1 MNSLFAYLSG
11 PAVSAL
17 GWTVLHSLW
26 QAALVALALGLVL
39 RLFPRQS
46 ASWRYRLAF
55 SALLGL
61 FLLTAFNFYRLYNM
75 GTSAE
80 EMLGSLVM
88 EGQLPLSEQANS
100 SWGLLAKSFIGYLDQ
115 HLTSIVA
122 FWLVG
127 FAFFTLRLIGGLGYT
142 VQLRYQGVSALDVA
156 WEKRLAGLMQKM
168 GIKQSVKLLESSRVT
183 IPLVIGTFKPI
194 ILLPL
199 GTINRLSVEEV
210 EAILA
215 HELSHIWRQDYLL
228 NIIQSI
234 IEVLFYF
241 NPAVWW
247 ISALIRV
254 ERENCCDDLAVKA
267 CGNSLVYAKSLLQLQ
282 EDQIKGEALAMALFR
297 NKTQLLNR
305 IRRILHPSHNHSSAM
320 EKLMITL
327 LLLIGLS
334 CMSLSRQPF
343 SAPTADEA
351 TAIVTPEVE
360 DDVPRLAPVAPLPA
374 SAADTLP
381 EGRVHLKV
389 TRRGQKVEALI
400 KKGKIQELTI
410 DGKAIPEAELD
421 SYEGFIEDLVAD
433 LPPPPP
439 PPAPISPAAPQAA
452 APQAPPLPP
461 APPVAIPA
469 PPAPAAPPAPPAPP
483 IPPSEGEAKLY
494 YKGKLKDKPKLKE
507 KKQKIKKEEKA
518 KGNGFSLAPIPEVSP
533 PVLYASSDLLP
544 EMLDSVPVQSS
555 ERWSFDIDLDNEL
568 AHLRD
573 LSLDFK
579 MDSLHMMERMQQNVE
594 RLQEIAMDLKTDL
607 DVAMDFNFDFFN
619 KTVKN
624 GLEKALK
631 EDQLIQKGE
640 KYRFELSDKVFKV
653 NGDKLSAEM
662 HAKYKALYESLTGH
676 QLDKS
681 SRIMIKEKL

>member
-1 MNSLFAYLSG
+1 MNSLFEYLSG

-17 GWTVLHSLW
+17 GWTVMHSFW
-26 QAALVALALGLVL
+26 QAGLVALGLGLAL

-46 ASWRYRLAF
+46 ASWRYRLAY

-61 FLLTAFNFYRLYNM
+61 FLLAVFNFYRLYKL
-75 GTSAE
+75 GSSTE
-80 EMLGSLVM
+80 EMLGSFIL
-88 EGQLPLSEQANS
+88 EGQLPLPEQATSN
-100 SWGLLAKSFIGYLDQ
+100 WALMGKSFIGYLDQ
-115 HLTSIVA
+115 HLSFIVG
-122 FWLVG
+122 FWLAG
-127 FAFFTLRLIGGLGYT
+127 FAFFALRLIGGLGYT
-142 VQLRYQGVSALDVA
+142 VRLRYQGVSALDAA

-183 IPLVIGTFKPI
+183 IPLVIGSFKPI

-282 EDQIKGEALAMALFR
+282 EDHIKGEVLAMALFR

-343 SAPTADEA
+343 SAPSAEDTAPIA
-351 TAIVTPEVE
+351 TPAVEKVLRTVPVTP
-360 DDVPRLAPVAPLPA
+360 APPA
-374 SAADTLP
+374 TDTLP
-381 EGRVHLKV
+381 EGRVRFNV
-389 TRRGQKVEALI
+389 TRRGQKVDALI
-400 KKGKIQELTI
+400 EEGKIQELKI
-410 DGKAIPEAELD
+410 DGNVIPKAELD
-421 SYEGFIEDLVAD
+421 SYEGFIGDLIAD

-439 PPAPISPAAPQAA
+439 PPPPPVSPVAPSPPAPQAA
-452 APQAPPLPP
+452 PLPAVPPVAPPAPPLPP
-461 APPVAIPA
+461 VPPVPH
-469 PPAPAAPPAPPAPP
+469 
-483 IPPSEGEAKLY
+483 SGGETKLY
-494 YKGKLKDKPKLKE
+494 YKEKLKDKSKQKE
-507 KKQKIKKEEKA
+507 KKEKIKKVEKA
-518 KGNGFSLAPIPEVSP
+518 KGSGFSLAPIPAVVP
-533 PVLYASSDLLP
+533 PVLYASTDLLP
-544 EMLDSVPVQSS
+544 EMLDSVPAQPN

-568 AHLRD
+568 AHLQD
-573 LSLDFK
+573 LAFAFK
-579 MDSLHMMERMQQNVE
+579 MDSLSLMKSMQMNIE
-594 RLQEIAMDLKTDL
+594 RLQEMTMNLQTDL
-607 DVAMDFNFDFFN
+607 DIAMDFNFDFFN
-619 KTVKN
+619 QKVKN
-624 GLEKALK
+624 GLEQALR
-631 EDQLIQKGE
+631 EDKLIQKGE